1 MSKRIIIQLPIH
13 PMFLALFL
21 LLGLMPLLWFYLI
34 PRALAQAFQP
44 LGLNPLLGYI
54 VALLM
59 VFLSIVFSAVNIAIT
74 EVPRQV
80 VVPEIDYVWFFGLPY
95 PIPRLRLVVSKT
107 IVAVNVGG
115 ALVPLTLSTL
125 MLALFSIN
133 VKAVP
138 ATLAT
143 ACTVAVVATVSH
155 IASRVIPGV
164 GIVVPALVPPLA
176 ASLPTIL
183 LSHILEVVDLGP
195 AIAYIGAVIGTLIGA
210 DVVNLVKHF
219 HKLQSPLVSI
229 GGAGTFDGI
238 YLSGIVA
245 LLLTFL
251 FT

>member
-1 MSKRIIIQLPIH
+1 
-13 PMFLALFL
+13 MFLVLFL

-34 PRALAQAFQP
+34 PKVLAQAFQP

-59 VFLSIVFSAVNIAIT
+59 VLLSIVFSAVNITIA

-95 PIPRLRLVVSKT
+95 PIPRLRLVAAKT
-107 IVAVNVGG
+107 IVAINVGG
-115 ALVPLTLSTL
+115 ALVPLTISTL
-125 MLALFSIN
+125 MMALISVN
-133 VKAVP
+133 VKAIP

-143 ACTVAVVATVSH
+143 TCTILVVAVISH
-155 IASRVIPGV
+155 VVSRVVPGV

-176 ASLPTIL
+176 ASLSTIL
-183 LSHILEVVDLGP
+183 LSHLLEVVDLGP
-195 AIAYIGAVIGTLIGA
+195 AIAYIGAVVGTLIGA
-210 DVVNLVKHF
+210 DVINLVKHF
-219 HKLQSPLVSI
+219 YKLQSPLVSI